1 MKTDVT
7 LLITITSV
15 SLERRYP
22 GQAPHFRLVRT
33 ANRSTTDERTELFQ
47 THFERKTADGLGL
60 TSLAKVNFIIEVIII
75 DVLVLT
81 WVLKSLFSF
90 HDCYFVSVELEQN
103 IIILL
108 ISFVHFNV

>member
-47 THFERKTADGLGL
+47 TYFERETADGLGS
-60 TSLAKVNFIIEVIII
+60 TSLAKVSFIII

-90 HDCYFVSVELEQN
+90 DDFCSVSVEFEQN
-103 IIILL
+103 IIILF
-108 ISFVHFNV
+108 ISFVHLNV